1 MRPSEAIACHRDALL
16 KIAARNG
23 MSNLRVFGSVARGED
38 KEGSDVD
45 LLVDDSPNITLLTL
59 ARVSREAEE
68 LTGVPFD
75 IHTVDSIHDR
85 YVDRVLRESRPL

>member
-1 MRPSEAIACHRDALL
+1 MRPSEAIACHRDAILA
-16 KIAARNG
+16 IAERNG
-23 MSNLRVFGSVARGED
+23 LSNLRVFGSVARGED

-45 LLVDDSPNITLLTL
+45 LLVDAARGTTLLTL
-59 ARVSREAEE
+59 AGVIIEAEE

-85 YVDRVLRESRPL
+85 YLENVLREARPL